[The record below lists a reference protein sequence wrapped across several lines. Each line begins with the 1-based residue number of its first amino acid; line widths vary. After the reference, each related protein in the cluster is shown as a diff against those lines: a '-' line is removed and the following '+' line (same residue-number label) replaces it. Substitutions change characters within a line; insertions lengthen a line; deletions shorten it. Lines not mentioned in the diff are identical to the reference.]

1 MKKGFPFPMS
11 KAESVIGWVWVFVH
25 SFALVYILS
34 ALYNY
39 VLPSMGIKYTDAGFN
54 VVYYAVSFVFLLIF
68 LFRYLRASFRNFT
81 SNLIDG
87 LSSIAIYYFV
97 YNLVMFLISLMISKL
112 LPDASNPNQD
122 SINELIKL
130 NKNAMIA
137 VSVLLAPFV
146 EEVLFRGVVFGTIR
160 KKSVLLAYVV
170 SALMFAIYHEWQ
182 FLLAG
187 FSWKLLITTL
197 TYIPAGLCLARVY
210 ERSKSIWPA
219 IFLHMILN
227 FVSVT
232 VTIGL

>member
-11 KAESVIGWVWVFVH
+11 KSESVIGWVWVFVH

-97 YNLVMFLISLMISKL
+97 YNLVMFLISLMISKF
-112 LPDASNPNQD
+112 LPDPSNPTQTEERRPLAEPYPSVINRGDTAVINNQ
-122 SINELIKL
+122 
-130 NKNAMIA
+130 
-137 VSVLLAPFV
+137 
-146 EEVLFRGVVFGTIR
+146 GVVAEA
-160 KKSVLLAYVV
+160 SVQV
-170 SALMFAIYHEWQ
+170 SSNGVLGE
-182 FLLAG
+182 
-187 FSWKLLITTL
+187 L
-197 TYIPAGLCLARVY
+197 TELGVI
-210 ERSKSIWPA
+210 EI
-219 IFLHMILN
+219 
-227 FVSVT
+227 
-232 VTIGL
+232 